1 MGKKHTR
8 AANQWHMMDLHIH
21 TPASSDYQQ
30 PEVSYL
36 DILQRA
42 EARGLEMI
50 AFTDHNTVAGYR
62 KMQDEIQQLTLLEQL
77 NRLLPEERERLAEY
91 RRLFG

>member
-8 AANQWHMMDLHIH
+8 ANYQWRVIDTHIH

-30 PEVSYL
+30 PEVGYL

-42 EARGLEMI
+42 EARSLDII
-50 AFTDHNTVAGYR
+50 AFTDHNSIAGYR
-62 KMQDEIQQLTLLEQL
+62 KMQDEIQQLNML
-77 NRLLPEERERLAEY
+77 
-91 RRLFG
+91 